1 MSKRILELA
10 AGLVQAQALK
20 GPMSTDEIVA
30 SLTNVFGALM
40 SLRKSE
46 TDGRASNDGTVA
58 EAGSLR
64 DASAA
69 KSAAKIDPK
78 DSIQD
83 DKVICL
89 ECGASMLQLTHKH
102 LDHHGLTLQEYK
114 KKWGFPAKQPLSS
127 RNVSMTRSRMAK
139 KRGLSENLI
148 RVMETKRMEKERLQS
163 QTVPWKTVEPSLIEQ
178 QNSSRKRKVR

>member
-1 MSKRILELA
+1 MSKRILEMA

-46 TDGRASNDGTVA
+46 TDGRASNDGALV
-58 EAGSLR
+58 EAVIQR
-64 DASAA
+64 DPSP
-69 KSAAKIDPK
+69 AKIDPK

-102 LDHHGLTLQEYK
+102 LHHHGLSFQEYK
-114 KKWGFPAKQPLSS
+114 TKWGFPAKQPLSS
-127 RNVSMTRSRMAK
+127 KNVSKARSRMAK

-163 QTVPWKTVEPSLIEQ
+163 PTVPLKSVEPSLTEQ
-178 QNSSRKRKVR
+178 KNSSRKRKVR